1 LGHRNRSDLRGFGA
15 ANDLDGKSDHQAR
28 AAIGVLLPM
37 SCICDQQRWRNPSL
51 VESSIILM
59 SDDGLKTTVTFP
71 TLPKMTNVA
80 VIPMLGPFGGD
91 QLIAA
96 TEASHPEA
104 RTTCG
109 CYRGHGN
116 IFPVSLPVSRRSN
129 VITAKSLL

>member
-1 LGHRNRSDLRGFGA
+1 
-15 ANDLDGKSDHQAR
+15 
-28 AAIGVLLPM
+28 
-37 SCICDQQRWRNPSL
+37 
-51 VESSIILM
+51 M

-96 TEASHPEA
+96 MDAAHPEA

-109 CYRGHGN
+109 CYRRHGN
-116 IFPVSLPVSRRSN
+116 IFPVLILGTVRR
-129 VITAKSLL
+129 